1 MNEKYLVESCLLTH
15 GLRSVTDEEMMQT
28 WQGVNA
34 TFAWIDKGKIQT
46 GSVEQFIEFRK
57 RKIKLRVNYKN
68 IDEMLEKN
76 CPGSINCVRNN
87 GSMPEIR
94 NSDSCDMWNWRNRK
108 CSGRKNLHRFC
119 LPWQKFR

>member
-46 GSVEQFIEFRK
+46 GSVEQFINF
-57 RKIKLRVNYKN
+57 
-68 IDEMLEKN
+68 EKERL
-76 CPGSINCVRNN
+76 S
-87 GSMPEIR
+87 SE
-94 NSDSCDMWNWRNRK
+94 
-108 CSGRKNLHRFC
+108 
-119 LPWQKFR
+119 